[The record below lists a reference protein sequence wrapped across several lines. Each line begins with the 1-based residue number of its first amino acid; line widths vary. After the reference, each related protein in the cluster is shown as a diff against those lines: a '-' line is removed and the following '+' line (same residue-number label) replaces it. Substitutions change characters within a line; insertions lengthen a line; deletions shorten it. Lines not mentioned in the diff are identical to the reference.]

1 MTIVPVYNMLLTPE
15 ANIYFKTETYRKL
28 TGREPYQDERVTLIV
43 AKESTTVDK
52 LTEDSFYPIGL
63 SGYISEVGKE
73 GFLIIHTTYR
83 VHLDEVGIDDGKISL
98 YISRQKDVNDL
109 DPEDERNRVEA
120 VKNALRDFLK
130 ESNWN
135 EFGDTYLEKWNTLEE
150 VAAILSPWMSN
161 SNEERYAVLAE
172 DS

>member
-83 VHLDEVGIDDGKISL
+83 GHLDEVGIDDGKISL
-98 YISRQKDVNDL
+98 YISRQ
-109 DPEDERNRVEA
+109 R
-120 VKNALRDFLK
+120 
-130 ESNWN
+130 
-135 EFGDTYLEKWNTLEE
+135 
-150 VAAILSPWMSN
+150 M
-161 SNEERYAVLAE
+161 
-172 DS
+172 